1 MSNSMQY
8 RAGLHH
14 VGVFQVSGAPYATG
28 SVDCSVATKIEFPRV
43 TKWFKVSNNGTGSVK
58 VGFSE
63 NGMGAATGA
72 DFKHPDNYWLRVP
85 GLYAG
90 SGSVGPSAPGVSV
103 QTFDLKVTA
112 IWLSGSHDVDVVAG
126 LTGLEIITI
135 NNPSV
140 SPSGSTFAEC
150 VNWTGSIGAQV

>member
-28 SVDCSVATKIEFPRV
+28 SVVANVATKIEFPRV
-43 TKWFKVSNNGTGSVK
+43 TKWVKVANHGTASVK
-58 VGFSE
+58 VGFSQ
-63 NGMGAATGA
+63 NGMGSQDPHVPMPA
-72 DFKHPDNYWLRVP
+72 FHPDNFYLRVP
-85 GLYAG
+85 PHA
-90 SGSVGPSAPGVSV
+90 SGSSCV
-103 QTFDLKVTA
+103 QTFDIKCTA
-112 IWLSGSHDVDVVAG
+112 IWLSGSHSVDVMAG

-135 NNPSV
+135 NNPQV
-140 SPSGSTFAEC
+140 SPSGSTLAEC

>member
-1 MSNSMQY
+1 MQY

-85 GLYAG
+85 GFGESA
-90 SGSVGPSAPGVSV
+90 APGSSI

-112 IWLSGSHDVDVVAG
+112 VWLSGSHDVDVLAG

-135 NNPSV
+135 NNPQV